1 MFLLTI
7 LGCLLNMLIYL
18 AACHHQRILMFLLT
32 ILGCLLNML
41 IYLEACHHQRILMS
55 LVYWYKLYNLPV
67 NKYLYRLQQ
76 CSFNVWSAL
85 RAENGPFMS

>member
-1 MFLLTI
+1 MCVLTI

-18 AACHHQRILMFLLT
+18 V
-32 ILGCLLNML
+32 
-41 IYLEACHHQRILMS
+41 ACHHQRILMS

-67 NKYLYRLQQ
+67 NKYLYILVSMYVR
-76 CSFNVWSAL
+76 SAL